1 MAITQGLNMAAIQGN
16 QGERVIYQ
24 VLVENAVL
32 NNFFTVNMDPPTE
45 KSQRQLDPKHARAIG
60 QYIVNNPDEYVLG
73 TVTYAVDTEC
83 PFQPS
88 EIDPRLGVLTIPF
101 GTNLRSLDGQ
111 HRRQGLN
118 QAIDADPAFSK
129 DHTSVL
135 IYVEAD
141 VEKRR
146 QMFSDMNATPKI
158 VAKSLNVAFDSR
170 DPFARVARELAE
182 THPLLADHIDRQSR
196 QVSGT
201 SQYWYTIGAVHDS
214 LKRLE
219 RGPGG
224 RVRNA
229 AQYDEDAI
237 RRIGTDFFDLLSAGR
252 EEYSRVR
259 GGEDIVTLR
268 SKTILFSST
277 TLRAVA
283 GAVHDALDAELPNA
297 RATMYAEQLR
307 SIDFAPSAEV
317 WRATGFVTP
326 GRSTPNARNQEVL
339 AATKAITRML
349 RGKTWTAVVE

>member
-1 MAITQGLNMAAIQGN
+1 MAITQGLNMAAIRGN
-16 QGERVIYQ
+16 QGERTIYQ

-45 KSQRQLDPKHARAIG
+45 KSQRQLDPKHAAAIG
-60 QYIVNNPDEYVLG
+60 QYIINNPDEYVLG

-83 PFQPS
+83 PFEPS
-88 EIDPRLGVLTIPF
+88 EIDDRLGVLTIPF

-135 IYVEAD
+135 LYVEPD
-141 VEKRR
+141 VGKRR

-170 DPFARVARELAE
+170 DPFARVARELAD
-182 THPLLADHIDRQSR
+182 THPLLVEHVDRESR
-196 QVSGT
+196 QVQGT
-201 SQYWYTIGAVHDS
+201 SQLWYTIGAVHDS

-229 AQYDEDAI
+229 AQYDEDSI
-237 RRIGTDFFDLLSAGR
+237 RKLGTDFFDLLNDAR
-252 EEYSRVR
+252 DEYTRVR
-259 GGEDIVTLR
+259 GGEDIVDLR
-268 SKTILFSST
+268 PKTIVFSST
-277 TLRAVA
+277 TLRAIA
-283 GAVHDALDAELPNA
+283 GAVHDAMEAEAAPTK
-297 RATMYAEQLR
+297 ATAYVSQLR
-307 SIDFAPSAEV
+307 SIDFSPSAEV
-317 WRATGFVTP
+317 WRETGFVTP
-326 GRSTPNARNQEVL
+326 GRSTPNARNQEVI
-339 AATKAITRML
+339 AATKAIKHML
-349 RGKTWTAVVE
+349 RGEDWRRQD

>member
-1 MAITQGLNMAAIQGN
+1 MAAIRGN
-16 QGERVIYQ
+16 QGERTIYQ

-45 KSQRQLDPKHARAIG
+45 KSQRQLDPKHAAAIG
-60 QYIVNNPDEYVLG
+60 QYIINNPDEYVLG

-83 PFQPS
+83 AFEPS
-88 EIDPRLGVLTIPF
+88 EIDDRLGVLTIPL

-118 QAIDADPAFSK
+118 QAIDADPAFSN

-135 IYVEAD
+135 IYVEPD

-158 VAKSLNVAFDSR
+158 VAKSLNVAFNSR
-170 DPFARVARELAE
+170 DPFARVARTLAD
-182 THPLLADHIDRQSR
+182 THPLLTEHVDKESR
-196 QVSGT
+196 QVQGT
-201 SQYWYTIGAVHDS
+201 SQFWYTIGAVHDS

-237 RRIGTDFFDLLSAGR
+237 RKTGTDFFDLLNNAR
-252 EEYSRVR
+252 DEYSRVR
-259 GGEDIVTLR
+259 DGENIANLR
-268 SKTILFSST
+268 SKTVLFSST
-277 TLRAVA
+277 TLRAIA
-283 GAVHDALDAELPNA
+283 GAVHDAIEAESSPTKA
-297 RATMYAEQLR
+297 TAYVGQMRA
-307 SIDFAPSAEV
+307 IDFSPSAEV
-317 WRATGFVTP
+317 WRKTGFVTP
-326 GRSTPNARNQEVL
+326 GRSTPNARNQEVI
-339 AATKAITRML
+339 AATKAITKML
-349 RGKTWTAVVE
+349 RGEDWR

>member
-1 MAITQGLNMAAIQGN
+1 MAITQGLNMAAIRGN
-16 QGERVIYQ
+16 QGERTMYQ

-45 KSQRQLDPKHARAIG
+45 RSQRQLDPKHAAAIAR
-60 QYIVNNPDEYVLG
+60 YIVDNPDEYVLG

-83 PFQPS
+83 PFEPS
-88 EIDPRLGVLTIPF
+88 EIDDRLGVLTIPF
-101 GTNLRSLDGQ
+101 GTNLRSIDGQ

-118 QAIDADPAFSK
+118 EAIAEDPGFSK

-135 IYVEAD
+135 IYVEPD
-141 VEKRR
+141 IEKRR

-182 THPLLADHIDRQSR
+182 SHPLLAGHVDNASR
-196 QVSGT
+196 QVAST
-201 SQYWYTIGAVHDS
+201 SQLWYTIGAVHDA

-237 RRIGTDFFDLLSAGR
+237 RKIGTDFFDLLNEAR
-252 EEYSRVR
+252 DEYARVR
-259 GGEDIVTLR
+259 AGEDIVNLR

-277 TLRAVA
+277 TLRAIA
-283 GAVHDALDAELPNA
+283 GAVHDALGAEASPTKSTA
-297 RATMYAEQLR
+297 YVKQLR
-307 SIDFAPSAEV
+307 AVDFSPSYEA
-317 WRATGFVTP
+317 WRETGFVTP
-326 GRSTPNARNQEVL
+326 GRATPNARNQEVI
-339 AATKAITRML
+339 AATKAIAKML
-349 RGKTWTAVVE
+349 RGEDWEQS

>member
-1 MAITQGLNMAAIQGN
+1 MAITQGLSMAAIRGR
-16 QGERVIYQ
+16 QGERTIYQ
-24 VLVENAVL
+24 VLVENSVL

-45 KSQRQLDPKHARAIG
+45 KSQRQLDPKHAAAIG
-60 QYIVNNPDEYVLG
+60 QYIVSNPDEYVLG

-88 EIDPRLGVLTIPF
+88 EIDDRLGVLTIPF

-111 HRRQGLN
+111 HRRHGLN
-118 QAIDADPAFSK
+118 QAIDADPAFAS

-135 IYVEAD
+135 IYVEPD

-170 DPFARVARELAE
+170 DPFARAARDLAE
-182 THPLLADHIDRQSR
+182 NHPLLSGHIDRESR
-196 QVSGT
+196 QVQGN

-229 AQYDEDAI
+229 PQYDEEAI
-237 RRIGTDFFDLLSAGR
+237 RKLGSEFFDLLSDAR
-252 EEYSRVR
+252 DEYRRVR
-259 GGEDIVTLR
+259 EGEDIVGMR
-268 SKTILFSST
+268 SKSILFSST
-277 TLRAVA
+277 SMRVLA
-283 GAVHDALDAELPNA
+283 GAVHDAIAQSEVPTRPGDFVAN
-297 RATMYAEQLR
+297 LR
-307 SIDFAPSAEV
+307 TIDFTPSAEY
-317 WRATGFVTP
+317 WRETGFVTP
-326 GRSTPNARNQEVL
+326 GRTTPNARNQEVM
-339 AATKAITRML
+339 AATKAVTKML
-349 RGKTWTAVVE
+349 LGTPWQS

>member
-1 MAITQGLNMAAIQGN
+1 MAITQGLNMAAIRGN
-16 QGERVIYQ
+16 QGERTIYQ

-45 KSQRQLDPKHARAIG
+45 KSQRQLDPKHAAAIG

-83 PFQPS
+83 PFES
-88 EIDPRLGVLTIPF
+88 SDIDDRLGVLTIPF

-135 IYVEAD
+135 IYVEPD

-170 DPFARVARELAE
+170 DPFARAARELADS
-182 THPLLADHIDRQSR
+182 HPLLREHIDKESR
-196 QVSGT
+196 QVQGA

-237 RRIGTDFFDLLSAGR
+237 RKLGWEFFDLLNDAR
-252 EEYSRVR
+252 DEYSRVR
-259 GGEDIVTLR
+259 NGEDIVGMRTR
-268 SKTILFSST
+268 TILFSST
-277 TLRAVA
+277 TLRVIA
-283 GAVHDALDAELPNA
+283 GAVHDAIASEPA
-297 RATMYAEQLR
+297 PTRPTAYVSQLGE
-307 SIDFAPSAEV
+307 IDFTPSAEAWV
-317 WRATGFVTP
+317 QSGFVTP
-326 GRSTPNARNQEVL
+326 GRSTPNARNQEVM
-339 AATKAITRML
+339 AATKIITKLLLGR
-349 RGKTWTAVVE
+349 AADS